1 MKYIPF
7 LAVVLLAGNAFA
19 ADYSATFKP
28 YIEQEAALKEEYAR
42 VLKLSEPLRKTTT
55 SYNISYVSDNTAA
68 QKMLSQRF

>member
-1 MKYIPF
+1 MK
-7 LAVVLLAGNAFA
+7 
-19 ADYSATFKP
+19 
-28 YIEQEAALKEEYAR
+28 EAALKEEYAR